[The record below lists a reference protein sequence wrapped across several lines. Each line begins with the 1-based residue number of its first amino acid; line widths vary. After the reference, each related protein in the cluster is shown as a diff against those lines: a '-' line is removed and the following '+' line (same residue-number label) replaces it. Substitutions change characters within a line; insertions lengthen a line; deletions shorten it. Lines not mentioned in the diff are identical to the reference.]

1 MKKEIISSL
10 FVLSML
16 SVGLGAANAP
26 TPEELK
32 AMHTITHSHVHTHV
46 YNSHDHEHPPGLV
59 IEEVNSSNSNKSVAS
74 TSVQKIIPVAKF
86 NAEKT
91 TASGDHD
98 YKIAPKKVADGVWCM
113 FGALEKPTKENAGF
127 MSNSCYIQTKD
138 SWVLWDTGA
147 TFKFAKQA
155 YEAMNKIVPNLP
167 VKTVIFS
174 HEHDD
179 HWLGANYYK
188 ERFNSK
194 FIGSHLI
201 NERYKPGR
209 EAETRM
215 FKVLKPHDVDKTKII
230 RIDQA
235 YNHKGAKFN
244 FGGVEMEYIP
254 LGQAHSED
262 DYMLYMPKKKV
273 LLAADVVMNGRITS
287 NRDGLV
293 SGQIKA
299 LKKVK
304 SLKWDV
310 LVPGHGYITD
320 KTAAD
325 ESILYFKLLKERIL
339 KAIDDG
345 VDAADITSVV
355 TLPEFKDKAMYDILN
370 SGNVYRSYG
379 ELEMYDE
386 DEDEE

>member
-10 FVLSML
+10 FVLSLL
-16 SVGLGAANAP
+16 SLGLGASDAP
-26 TPEELK
+26 APKELK
-32 AMHTITHSHVHTHV
+32 VDTNIT
-46 YNSHDHEHPPGLV
+46 
-59 IEEVNSSNSNKSVAS
+59 EESNAS
-74 TSVQKIIPVAKF
+74 KTTVPKATANPAVSIQRIIPVSKDAVK
-86 NAEKT
+86 KLT
-91 TASGDHD
+91 TDGKHNFHL
-98 YKIAPKKVADGVWCM
+98 KPKKVAEGVWCM
-113 FGALEKPTKENAGF
+113 FGALEKPQKSNAGF

-147 TFKFAKQA
+147 TFNFAKQA
-155 YEAMNKIVPNLP
+155 YEAMNKIVPDLP

-215 FKVLKPHDVDKTKII
+215 FKVLKPTDVDGTKII
-230 RIDQA
+230 RIDQSF
-235 YNHKGAKFN
+235 NNKGAKFN
-244 FGGVEMEYIP
+244 FGGVEMQYIP

-287 NRDGLV
+287 NRDGSV
-293 SGQIKA
+293 IGQLKA
-299 LKKVK
+299 LDKVE
-304 SLKWDV
+304 SLDWTV

-320 KTAAD
+320 ETADD
-325 ESILYFKLLKERIL
+325 ESRLYFKLLKERVL

-345 VDAADITSVV
+345 VDAADITHVV

-370 SGNVYRSYG
+370 SGNVFKSYG

-386 DEDEE
+386 DEEE